1 MVSSSTT
8 GFSSYFHF
16 SQVDWPSMWSATI
29 ETIWMTIFS
38 LVLVAILGVLLGL
51 LLFETTGSTNFWARL
66 VHGLTALF
74 VNVFRSVP
82 FIILIVLLLPLTKNL
97 VGTIIGPKAALPS
110 LIISAAPFYA
120 RMVELA
126 FHEIDHGVIEAAEA
140 MGATRW
146 QIVYKVLLP
155 ESSPAL
161 VSGITV
167 TGISLIGFTAMAG
180 VIGAGGL
187 GNLAYLDG
195 FQASNNTVTLV
206 ATIIILLVVFVCQ
219 TIGDFVVKRLDKRV
233 AN

>member
-1 MVSSSTT
+1 MVSSTT

-206 ATIIILLVVFVCQ
+206 ATIIILLVVFICQ

>member
-1 MVSSSTT
+1 MVSDTT
-8 GFSSYFHF
+8 GFSSYFHL
-16 SQVDWPSMWSATI
+16 SQVDWSNMWSATL
-29 ETIWMTIFS
+29 ETIWMTVFS
-38 LVLVAILGVLLGL
+38 LILVAIIGILLGL
-51 LLFETTGSTNFWARL
+51 LLFETTGQTNLGARFIN
-66 VHGLTALF
+66 GLTSLF
-74 VNVFRSVP
+74 VNVFRSIP
-82 FIILIVLLLPLTKNL
+82 FIILIVLLLPITKGL

-140 MGATRW
+140 MGATKA
-146 QIVYKVLLP
+146 QIIFKVLLP

-167 TGISLIGFTAMAG
+167 TGISLIGYTAMAG

-195 FQASNNTVTLV
+195 FQASNKTVTLV
-206 ATIIILLVVFVCQ
+206 ATVIILLVVFVFQ
-219 TIGDFVVKRLDKRV
+219 IIGDWTVRHLDKRIT
-233 AN
+233 N

>member
-1 MVSSSTT
+1 MSSTT

-16 SQVDWPSMWSATI
+16 SQVDWPSMWSATG

-38 LVLVAILGVLLGL
+38 LVVVAILGILLGL
-51 LLFETTGSTNFWARL
+51 LLFETAGSSNFWARL

-82 FIILIVLLLPLTKNL
+82 FIILIVLLLPLTKGL

-219 TIGDFVVKRLDKRV
+219 TAGDIVVGRLDKRV
-233 AN
+233 SN